1 MEEAAAG
8 LVVADLS
15 EADFRKE
22 LRKLLDELGH
32 GRWRPLDPRERA
44 ILRRAH
50 LLV

>member
-1 MEEAAAG
+1 MA
-8 LVVADLS
+8 
-15 EADFRKE
+15 EADFRRE
-22 LRKLLDELGH
+22 LRHLLDELGH